1 MKNKLGDRGSRF
13 HLFTLNNLGDF
24 WQLQNYFQ
32 TLSWFNF
39 MLNWLIAEHSDIS
52 TENLLESF
60 YRAGLLLYSYGWHP
74 DGRAATCLGNPG
86 FLLWLSW
93 ESCASRPLIAS
104 GDELPGICF
113 STGSKSRRQR
123 SPGFKDVEWG
133 CVCFSLYYYPCCIV
147 LCFSSYANLT
157 IWKFESGSI

>member
-1 MKNKLGDRGSRF
+1 MGDRGSSL

-24 WQLQNYFQ
+24 LQLQNSFH

-60 YRAGLLLYSYGWHP
+60 YRAGLLLYSC
-74 DGRAATCLGNPG
+74 GRQSSNMFRQSWISALTFMRVVCFTAFVNIRRWATRH
-86 FLLWLSW
+86 LLRYRKQI
-93 ESCASRPLIAS
+93 EKATFSC
-104 GDELPGICF
+104 
-113 STGSKSRRQR
+113 
-123 SPGFKDVEWG
+123 FKDVEWG
-133 CVCFSLYYYPCCIV
+133 FVCFSLYYYPWWIV

-157 IWKFESGSI
+157 TWKFESGSI